1 MANNMI
7 KAGAVATIK
16 AGKRLTRNHFKRK
29 LITAGIA
36 VFASLA
42 ISTTGFAAW
51 VLSTSGHAEQSG
63 NVTVGVVEDASITI
77 SDLTFE
83 NEIQD
88 LSFDCRADDNVA
100 SSTNRVIASEGAYES
115 LKVKFTCTID
125 NASKANEITVQF
137 YQPKG
142 ITDAIE
148 AGYLTLPTNLSN
160 SVTGT
165 LDRATNSTVYTVSIK
180 TGGQLVSASNLP
192 SGVSYQVDGNDILL
206 TYTIEYGWGEAFGNM
221 NPGDYYD
228 VDETGMAVPGDEV
241 LTALH
246 TFKAM
251 CHDMDLDDY
260 LDWYN
265 DEIADPDGNED
276 LEGLQF
282 KVLIDATT

>member
-7 KAGAVATIK
+7 KAGAVATVK
-16 AGKRLTRNHFKRK
+16 AGRRLTRNHFKRK

-51 VLSTSGHAEQSG
+51 VLSTSGHAEHTG

-100 SSTNRVIASEGAYES
+100 SSTNRVVASEGAFES
-115 LKVKFTCTID
+115 LKVKFTCTIE
-125 NASKANEITVQF
+125 NATNANEIVIQF
-137 YQPKG
+137 HQPKG

-148 AGYLTLPTNLSN
+148 AGYLTLPTNLS
-160 SVTGT
+160 SGTTGT
-165 LDRATNSTVYTVSIK
+165 LDRETNSTVYTVKIK
-180 TGGQLVSASNLP
+180 ENGQLITAGNLP
-192 SGVSYQVDGNDILL
+192 TGVSYISDGKDIDL
-206 TYTIEYGWGEAFGNM
+206 TYTIEYGWGEAFGGM

-228 VDETGMAVPGDEV
+228 EDETGKAVISADV